1 MKNLVRHISLF
12 LVFVFVLSLGV
23 FTVPKQTEA
32 SAAEVKT
39 YIGQMT
45 ISISGINWTDS
56 LYTQNQLMFI
66 KPGSALN
73 GAYFDRIYAV
83 YDSSKGGY
91 VVTEKAGT
99 HCTYSKTVASGAI
112 GLALSYQPLGNT
124 GEAFTRENWKVWQQI
139 RVGDILTF
147 SGIDLTTGSFTTS
160 GTWGQSN
167 FTSGAKVS
175 VTTVRDD
182 AAPKTKFSDK
192 TIVAL
197 GDSVTAGGRWTEET
211 EIALNT
217 RIVNAGT
224 PGARTDEGLGYFATH
239 VAPYNPDIVFIKYA
253 INDTAQYT
261 IAESNLT
268 NFKNN
273 LRELCDMCLEI
284 GALPILIT
292 TNKIRLSDSSKYS
305 VVGGLYAF
313 YPRFITAIK
322 EVAAEYDTYC
332 IDLYN
337 QVWSSLTADSTTLM
351 DSVHPSGSSYEKEIA
366 YITKYLKDNED
377 GIIAKANAAS
387 GDVVGMP
394 SATTNYALAS
404 KGGQYMYDGSYP
416 GGSAYYGTAYYGD
429 NGNQGGAYF
438 SGKLNDN
445 TTPADSIANTN
456 NPNWAVFFANA
467 ATPTVTYKL
476 SSKVYINN
484 ISILCLNG
492 TGSGITYVAP
502 VVSAVYTSND
512 GVSFTPTTAFT
523 NKLGTAG
530 AISARVKLSFT
541 QAISAQYVRIVFA
554 TPADRT
560 AIGEIQI
567 WGDTSLFGVENDP
580 FELIDGS
587 KHALSDKYATV
598 KAVGMSSDAI
608 KAQFKCEVT
617 VLNLSGSEMT
627 GTGYIGTG
635 FTIVQYDGAGQV
647 LNSVLVV
654 IPGDLSGDGAVN
666 TTDLAAVRKILTMA
680 APRDLDKQAADLTAD
695 GAINT
700 ADLLTLRKHCAGK
713 NKLY

>member
-1 MKNLVRHISLF
+1 MKNFTRRISLF
-12 LVFVFVLSLGV
+12 LAFVFVLSLGV
-23 FTVPKQTEA
+23 FTAPKETTA

-56 LYTQNQLMFI
+56 LYTQNQLMYI
-66 KPGSALN
+66 KPGSTLN

-147 SGIDLTTGSFTTS
+147 SGIDLATGSFTSS
-160 GTWGQSN
+160 GTWGTSS
-167 FTSGAKVS
+167 FTSNAKVS

-182 AAPKTKFSDK
+182 AAAKTKFSGK

-305 VVGGLYAF
+305 VVGGLYTF

-337 QVWSSLTADSTTLM
+337 QVWSSLTADSNTLM

-366 YITKYLKDNED
+366 YIVKYLKDNQD
-377 GIIAKANAAS
+377 GIIEKANSVS
-387 GDVVGMP
+387 GEVVGMP
-394 SATTNYALAS
+394 SATTNYALSSQGA
-404 KGGQYMYDGSYP
+404 QYKYDGSYP
-416 GGSAYYGTAYYGD
+416 GGSAYYNTAYYGD

-445 TTPADSIANTN
+445 TTPADSIANAN
-456 NPNWAVFFANA
+456 NTKWAVFFAA
-467 ATPTVTYKL
+467 ATTPTVTFKL
-476 SSKVYINN
+476 SKKVYLNN
-484 ISILCLNG
+484 VSILCLNG

-512 GVSFTPTTAFT
+512 GVNFTPTTAFT
-523 NKLGTAG
+523 NKLSTAG
-530 AISARVKLSFT
+530 TISARIKLSFT
-541 QAISAQYVRIVFA
+541 QAISAQYVRVVFA

-587 KHALSDKYATV
+587 KHQLSDDYATINGIGISV
-598 KAVGMSSDAI
+598 ANI
-608 KAQFKCEVT
+608 KAQFKCEVS
-617 VLNLSGSEMT
+617 LFDISGKAVSD
-627 GTGYIGTG
+627 TGYIGTG
-635 FTIVQYDGAGQV
+635 FSVVQYDGAGQV
-647 LNSVLVV
+647 LNTVVIV
-654 IPGDLSGDGAVN
+654 IPGDLSGDGNINTTDMAAVRRMLDTVGASDVEKEAADITGDSVVN
-666 TTDLAAVRKILTMA
+666 TTDY
-680 APRDLDKQAADLTAD
+680 
-695 GAINT
+695 
-700 ADLLTLRKHCAGK
+700 LTLRKHCDGS
-713 NKLY
+713 NLIY